1 VNLKYEQEDTM
12 KKLLSVSLILLALG
26 SMAFAEDAKVM
37 PMMVGRVY
45 FAPTFAFAV
54 GGYDEDGSYESLGSG
69 KGSLKALNLG
79 FALEYGVIDWIT
91 AALQWAPGWTV
102 WSDVDRKVPRSVN
115 LATQSTVDSDS
126 SVNGNGPAD
135 IFLGAKIQIIG
146 EKAPVKSTMF
156 RFAVG
161 PGIKIPLPATDM
173 DEQFKNAG
181 KGDDV
186 TASNGDYH
194 VFGTGVRVYFDYI
207 INEHFFINL
216 YNETLFYPVK
226 GDLRNSGY
234 GEYALIALGAQA
246 ISSAMAPALAAMGNP
261 DIEPAVEVNYG
272 YDLTFEAEG
281 VYTTPLAQGITLSAG
296 LPVNYKFT
304 PGNKYSF
311 DWDITGT
318 VLDENIKNAYAG
330 LPAALQLKDQDP
342 THLLTVKP
350 NVSVFIT
357 KTPMPLEFKLTYT
370 APVWGKNI
378 PMAKHSVGLQA
389 RLYFALPGRPQ

>member
-1 VNLKYEQEDTM
+1 M

-26 SMAFAEDAKVM
+26 SMAFADDAKVM
-37 PMMVGRVY
+37 PMMVGRIY

-54 GGYDEDGSYESLGSG
+54 GAYDEDGSYKSLGDG
-69 KGSLKALNLG
+69 EGSLKALNLG

-102 WSDVDRKVPRSVN
+102 WSDVDKKVPFGLN
-115 LATQSTVDSDS
+115 ATGQQAFSDS

-161 PGIKIPLPATDM
+161 PGVKIPLPATDM
-173 DEQFKNAG
+173 KEQLENAAD
-181 KGDDV
+181 GDAV
-186 TASNGDYH
+186 TAANGDYH
-194 VFGTGVRVYFDYI
+194 VLGTGLRVYFDYI

-216 YNETLFYPVK
+216 YNETLFYPIK
-226 GDLRNSGY
+226 GDLRNANY
-234 GEYALIALGAQA
+234 AEYAPIVIAGQGARLKAQMGGTP
-246 ISSAMAPALAAMGNP
+246 IPATLN
-261 DIEPAVEVNYG
+261 IEPEVEVNYG

-281 VYTTPLAQGITLSAG
+281 VYTTSIAQGISLTAG

-304 PGNKYSF
+304 PGHKYSV

-318 VLDENIKNAYAG
+318 ALDASLKTAYEPY
-330 LPAALQLKDQDP
+330 LEDQDP

-378 PMAKHSVGLQA
+378 EQAKHSVSLQA

>member
-1 VNLKYEQEDTM
+1 M
-12 KKLLSVSLILLALG
+12 KKLLSLSLILLALG

-54 GGYDEDGSYESLGSG
+54 GGYDSDGKYQSLGSG
-69 KGSLKALNLG
+69 EGSMKALNLG

-102 WSDVDRKVPRSVN
+102 WSDVDKKVPFTMGVSGPV
-115 LATQSTVDSDS
+115 SSDS

-135 IFLGAKIQIIG
+135 IFLGAKVQIIG
-146 EKAPVKSTMF
+146 EKAPIKSTMF

-161 PGIKIPLPATDM
+161 PGVKIPLPATDM
-173 DEQFKNAG
+173 KEQFENARD
-181 KGDDV
+181 GDAV
-186 TASNGDYH
+186 TAANGDYH
-194 VFGTGVRVYFDYI
+194 VFGTGLRIYFDYL

-216 YNETLFYPVK
+216 YNETLFYPIK
-226 GDLRNSGY
+226 GDLKNAGY
-234 GEYALIALGAQA
+234 GEYAPIALGGQ
-246 ISSAMAPALAAMGNP
+246 IVRSQGLQLAGLP
-261 DIEPAVEVNYG
+261 DVEPAVEVNYG

-281 VYTTPLAQGITLSAG
+281 VYTTSIAQGISLSAG
-296 LPVNYKFT
+296 LPVNYKLT
-304 PGNKYSF
+304 PGHKYSF
-311 DWDITGT
+311 DWDTTGNPT
-318 VLDENIKNAYAG
+318 MDATIKGIYAS

-342 THLLTVKP
+342 SHLLTVKP

-378 PMAKHSVGLQA
+378 EQAKHSVSLQA

>member
-1 VNLKYEQEDTM
+1 M
-12 KKLLSVSLILLALG
+12 KKLLTVSLILLTLG

-45 FAPTFAFAV
+45 FAPTFAFAL
-54 GGYDEDGSYESLGSG
+54 GGYDNGGSYKSLGSG
-69 KGSLKALNLG
+69 EGSLKALNLG
-79 FALEYGVIDWIT
+79 FALEYGVINWIT

-102 WSDVDRKVPRSVN
+102 WSDVDKEVPYTKNMATNTLVN
-115 LATQSTVDSDS
+115 SDS

-146 EKAPVKSTMF
+146 EKALVKSTMF

-161 PGIKIPLPATDM
+161 PGVKIPLPATDM
-173 DEQFKNAG
+173 NEQLENAA
-181 KGDDV
+181 KDDDV
-186 TASNGDYH
+186 TAANGDYH
-194 VFGTGVRVYFDYI
+194 VFGTGVRIYFDYI

-226 GDLRNSGY
+226 GDLRNSNY
-234 GEYALIALGAQA
+234 AEYAPIG
-246 ISSAMAPALAAMGNP
+246 IPASMINTLSGGQLNYEP
-261 DIEPAVEVNYG
+261 DVDVNYG
-272 YDLTFEAEG
+272 YDLSFEAEG

-304 PGNKYSF
+304 PGHKYSV
-311 DWDITGT
+311 DYPE
-318 VLDENIKNAYAG
+318 V
-330 LPAALQLKDQDP
+330 PAALVAGLSGATGGAISSADAVRGMFVIEDQDP

-357 KTPMPLEFKLTYT
+357 KTPMPLEFKLTYA

-378 PMAKHSVGLQA
+378 EQARHSVSLQA